1 MAEEGVEVAPV
12 TADEEEL
19 VVEDMETAVDAD
31 EDDGE
36 VRVCF

>member
-1 MAEEGVEVAPV
+1 MAPV